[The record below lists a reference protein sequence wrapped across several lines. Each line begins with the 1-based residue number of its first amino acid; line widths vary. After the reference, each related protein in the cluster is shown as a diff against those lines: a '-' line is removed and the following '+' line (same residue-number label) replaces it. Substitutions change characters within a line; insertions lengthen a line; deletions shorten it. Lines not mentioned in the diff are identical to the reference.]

1 MSFDYEKWR
10 REIIE
15 GVGLDYDSL
24 TEGQKY
30 VILKPIEAPEDY
42 YHDGEVTEQEARMLW
57 VKQMK
62 EEGLTAKQI
71 GKAIIANS

>member
-42 YHDGEVTEQEARMLW
+42 YHD
-57 VKQMK
+57 
-62 EEGLTAKQI
+62 
-71 GKAIIANS
+71 